1 MLIMLHLSAG
11 CYVQHPPILMDVTLW
26 PHAFEMTPML
36 LAVTPFPNPLTTPP
50 VTSTYFI
57 ASAAAFSP
65 EPSLFCGFAM
75 GVRLL
80 CTQLENSR

>member
-26 PHAFEMTPML
+26 PHAFKMTPML

-65 EPSLFCGFAM
+65 EPSFFAVLQW
-75 GVRLL
+75 GSD
-80 CTQLENSR
+80 CCAPS